1 MYIMEKTDKQLK
13 KHTYNMNHLN
23 KLKSIQDD
31 GTYRKYEHG
40 KVYAI
45 KSNNSPLIYIG
56 STYRPCSYR
65 FSIHKY
71 NYKQWLNN
79 NNRHYQSPF
88 DVLQFGDCYIE
99 ILEDVN
105 CETRHELELRE
116 KHYIHMFSAVC
127 VNRNNRLKIIPEH
140 IAILDEII
148 ANNKKIVELEEMVEL
163 AKDFLENDN
172 EIYDV

>member
-1 MYIMEKTDKQLK
+1 MEKTDKQIK
-13 KHTYNMNHLN
+13 KHRYNTNHLN
-23 KLKSIQDD
+23 KLKSIQPD
-31 GTYRKYEHG
+31 GTFNKYQEG

-45 KSNNSPLIYIG
+45 KSHNSPLMYIG

-79 NNRHYQSPF
+79 NNRNYQSPF

-105 CETRHELELRE
+105 CQTRHELEERE
-116 KHYIHMFSAVC
+116 KHYIHMYSAVS
-127 VNRNNRLKIIPEH
+127 VNRNNRLKIVPEH
-140 IAILDEII
+140 LAILDEII
-148 ANNKKIVELEEMVEL
+148 ANNKKIVELENMIDL
-163 AKDFLENDN
+163 AKDFLENAN
-172 EIYDV
+172 EIYEV